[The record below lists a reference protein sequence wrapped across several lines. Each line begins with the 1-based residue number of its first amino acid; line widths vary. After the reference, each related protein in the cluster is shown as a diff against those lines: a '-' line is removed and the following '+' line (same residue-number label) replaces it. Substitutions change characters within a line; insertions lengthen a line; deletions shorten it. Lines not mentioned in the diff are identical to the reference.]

1 MQVDVLLVG
10 RQVCMQVVR
19 ACIQA
24 LLLTCGTAD
33 LYKAAHSMPNS
44 RQKGSSKGIASLQN
58 PCGWDLTLSLT
69 RTSNL
74 TQQHTLSN

>member
-1 MQVDVLLVG
+1 
-10 RQVCMQVVR
+10 MQVVC

-24 LLLTCGTAD
+24 LLSACGTAD

-44 RQKGSSKGIASLQN
+44 RQKGSSKGIASLQK

-69 RTSNL
+69 RTHSPDTATYPL
-74 TQQHTLSN
+74 KKTTCC